1 MILGRCTALPPGQP
15 PGLRKLR
22 PGARPIHV
30 REAALY
36 TSRVS
41 EGADSVGQVR
51 RETLRKAE
59 ARRIAL
65 AAQGFGVP
73 KLERPVTMRDVQ
85 AVTNRL
91 GQFQID
97 SINVVARAQFMPLF
111 SRLGPYDSTLLERAA
126 YQPPRRLFEYWGHA
140 ASLMD
145 VSLQPLLRFRMQPG
159 FRDVWAGVERVAQ
172 ENADL
177 IPFVRDEV
185 AARGPISARDLEVAE
200 QRDRSN
206 WGWNWSRVKTIL
218 EWLFYVG
225 EVTSAYRNAQFERV
239 YDLPER
245 VIPRSVLA
253 MPTPTPQDS
262 VLGLIRRA
270 ARSLGIASES
280 SLRDYFRTRLNMTR
294 QAIATL
300 VESGELIPVT
310 VEGSGSQRWY
320 LWHKGR
326 VPRRIAARA
335 LLSPFDSMIFERAR
349 LERLFDFS
357 YRIEIYVPAP
367 KRIHGYYV
375 YPFLLDEDF
384 VARVDLKADRTRG
397 TLRVNAAWIEPGH
410 DPFDV
415 ATELASE
422 LKLMAEWL
430 GLQSVEILPRGDLA
444 LALAAA

>member
-1 MILGRCTALPPGQP
+1 
-15 PGLRKLR
+15 
-22 PGARPIHV
+22 
-30 REAALY
+30 
-36 TSRVS
+36 
-41 EGADSVGQVR
+41 VR

-91 GQFQID
+91 AQFQID
-97 SINVVARAQFMPLF
+97 SINVVTRAQFMPLF
-111 SRLGPYDSTLLERAA
+111 SRLGPYDPALLERAA
-126 YQPPRRLFEYWGHA
+126 YRSPRRLFEYWGHA
-140 ASLMD
+140 ASLID
-145 VSLQPLLRFRMQPG
+145 ISLQPLLRFRMQPG
-159 FRDVWAGVERVAQ
+159 FRDVWTGVERVAR

-177 IPFVRDEV
+177 IPFIREEV
-185 AARGPISARDLEVAE
+185 AARGPISARELEIAE

-253 MPTPTPQDS
+253 LPTPTPQES
-262 VLGLIRRA
+262 VTGLIRRA
-270 ARSLGIASES
+270 ARALGIASES
-280 SLRDYFRTRLNMTR
+280 CLRDYFRTRLDMTR
-294 QAIATL
+294 EAITTL
-300 VESGELIPVT
+300 VEDGDLIPVA
-310 VEGSGSQRWY
+310 VEGSGSRPWY
-320 LWHKGR
+320 LWHEAR
-326 VPRRIAARA
+326 VPRRISTRA

-357 YRIEIYVPAP
+357 YRIEIYVPGP

-375 YPFLLDEDF
+375 YPFLLDDNF

-397 TLRVNAAWIEPGH
+397 VLRVNAAWIEYGY

-415 ATELASE
+415 ANELASE
-422 LKLMAEWL
+422 LKIMAEWL
-430 GLQSVEILPRGDLA
+430 GLQAVQILPRGDLA
-444 LALAAA
+444 PALAGA

>member
-1 MILGRCTALPPGQP
+1 
-15 PGLRKLR
+15 
-22 PGARPIHV
+22 
-30 REAALY
+30 
-36 TSRVS
+36 
-41 EGADSVGQVR
+41 VR
-51 RETLRKAE
+51 RETIRKAE

-73 KLERPVTMRDVQ
+73 KLERSVTMRDVQ

-91 GQFQID
+91 AQFQID
-97 SINVVARAQFMPLF
+97 SINVVTRAQFMPLF
-111 SRLGPYDSTLLERAA
+111 SRLGPYDPVLLERAA
-126 YQPPRRLFEYWGHA
+126 YRSPRRLFEYWGHA
-140 ASLMD
+140 ASLID
-145 VSLQPLLRFRMQPG
+145 ISLQPLLRFRMQPG
-159 FRDVWAGVERVAQ
+159 FRDVWTGVERVAR

-177 IPFVRDEV
+177 IPFIREEV
-185 AARGPISARDLEVAE
+185 AARGPISARELEIAE

-253 MPTPTPQDS
+253 LPTPTPQES
-262 VLGLIRRA
+262 VTGLIRRA
-270 ARSLGIASES
+270 ARALGIASES
-280 SLRDYFRTRLNMTR
+280 CLRDYFRTRLDMTR
-294 QAIATL
+294 EAITTL
-300 VESGELIPVT
+300 VEDGDLIPVA
-310 VEGSGSQRWY
+310 VEGSGSRPWY
-320 LWHKGR
+320 LWHEAR
-326 VPRRIAARA
+326 VPRRISTRA

-357 YRIEIYVPAP
+357 YRIEIYVPGP

-375 YPFLLDEDF
+375 YPFLLDDNF

-397 TLRVNAAWIEPGH
+397 VLRVNAAWIEYGY

-415 ATELASE
+415 ANELASE
-422 LKLMAEWL
+422 LKIMAEWL
-430 GLQSVEILPRGDLA
+430 GLQAVQILPRGDLA
-444 LALAAA
+444 SALTGA